1 MGARR
6 KARELTLQI
15 LFAME
20 FRSVDQ
26 DEMVELVC
34 KNFDSSR
41 SAMAFCRELVRG
53 VRENIKHLDKVI
65 RRSSKNWR
73 VERMS
78 IVDRSI
84 LRLAAYEMLYRDEI
98 PYKVSIDEAVELG
111 KRYGSE
117 ESGSFING
125 ILDDIFN
132 RISKDI
138 PAKSGKF

>member
-1 MGARR
+1 MGTRR
-6 KARELTLQI
+6 KARELTIQI

-20 FRSVDQ
+20 FSSVDQ
-26 DEMVELVC
+26 DEIVGLVC

-41 SAMAFCRELVRG
+41 SARAFSGELVRG
-53 VRENIKHLDKVI
+53 VRENIRHLDNVI

-73 VERMS
+73 IERMS

-84 LRLAAYEMLYRDEI
+84 LRLAAYEMLYRKEI

-111 KRYGSE
+111 KRYGTE

-125 ILDDIFN
+125 VLDNIFN
-132 RISKDI
+132 RINDNISVENRKL
-138 PAKSGKF
+138 

>member
-1 MGARR
+1 MGIRR
-6 KARELTLQI
+6 KARELTIQI

-20 FRSVDQ
+20 FSSLDQ
-26 DEMVELVC
+26 DEIVELVC

-41 SAMAFCRELVRG
+41 SARTFSEELVRG
-53 VRENIKHLDKVI
+53 VRENMKHLDKVI

-73 VERMS
+73 IERMS

-84 LRLAAYEMLYRDEI
+84 LRLAAYEMLYRKEI

-111 KRYGSE
+111 KRYGTE

-125 ILDDIFN
+125 VLDNILN
-132 RISKDI
+132 RINDSIPVEHSKL
-138 PAKSGKF
+138 

>member
-1 MGARR
+1 MGTRR
-6 KARELTLQI
+6 KARELSIQI

-20 FRSVDQ
+20 FMSVDQ

-41 SAMAFCRELVRG
+41 SARAFSGELVRG
-53 VRENIKHLDKVI
+53 VRENIEHLDNVI

-73 VERMS
+73 IERMS

-84 LRLAAYEMLYRDEI
+84 LRLAVYEMLYRKEI

-111 KRYGSE
+111 KRYGTE

-125 ILDDIFN
+125 VLDNIFN
-132 RISKDI
+132 RINDNM
-138 PAKSGKF
+138 PV